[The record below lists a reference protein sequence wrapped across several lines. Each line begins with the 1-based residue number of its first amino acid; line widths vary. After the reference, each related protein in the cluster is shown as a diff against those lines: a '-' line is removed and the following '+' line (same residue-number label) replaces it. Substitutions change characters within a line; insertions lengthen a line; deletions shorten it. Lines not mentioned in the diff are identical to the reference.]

1 MSYVW
6 VVYSKGTFTGY
17 SESLGNGRENK
28 DMVAIFSTREKAC
41 NFVEEK
47 KDWYSRMDDELIIEK
62 HILDCEIGT
71 SQKPNTESITRYFKL
86 HNSSK

>member
-28 DMVAIFSTREKAC
+28 DMVAIFTTNEKAN
-41 NFVEEK
+41 NFVEGK
-47 KDWYSRMDDELIIEK
+47 KEWYARQDDELIIEK
-62 HILDCEIGT
+62 QTLDCEVEAG
-71 SQKPNTESITRYFKL
+71 KTRTDNVGKYFMSRKR
-86 HNSSK
+86 

>member
-28 DMVAIFSTREKAC
+28 DMVAIFSTREKA
-41 NFVEEK
+41 NSFVEEK
-47 KDWYSRMDDELIIEK
+47 KGWYARQDDELIIEK
-62 HILDCEIGT
+62 QSLDCQVE
-71 SQKPNTESITRYFKL
+71 KPSVDNVNVAKYFMA
-86 HNSSK
+86 HNSRR